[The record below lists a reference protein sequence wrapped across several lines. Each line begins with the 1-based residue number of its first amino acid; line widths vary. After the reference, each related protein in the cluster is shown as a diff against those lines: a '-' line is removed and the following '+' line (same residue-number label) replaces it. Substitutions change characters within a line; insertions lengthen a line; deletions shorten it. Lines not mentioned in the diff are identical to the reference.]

1 MLPFHLPSTGKIY
14 LAVLCGFAPLRETG
28 ISVLQAL
35 GQRHGNFIFH
45 AKAQRKKPIPA
56 KVPIAVAAGDADAL
70 DDAGVTCSGTRST
83 STVKKTSISL
93 NKWINEWKK

>member
-1 MLPFHLPSTGKIY
+1 MESIVFGICHKRNVWGCILNLLSFHLPSTGKIY

-45 AKAQRKKPIPA
+45 AKAQSRKE
-56 KVPIAVAAGDADAL
+56 L
-70 DDAGVTCSGTRST
+70 QRR
-83 STVKKTSISL
+83 
-93 NKWINEWKK
+93 